1 MEVESADLSAEPSSF
16 ANKSTKS
23 FQGGTDLFTESI
35 SKKAETES
43 LEKLKTTLQKIQV
56 NTYTYL

>member
-1 MEVESADLSAEPSSF
+1 MDVETAGSSSF
-16 ANKSTKS
+16 AI
-23 FQGGTDLFTESI
+23 GGTDLFTESI

-56 NTYTYL
+56 NTYTV